1 MRLPVPIVL
10 FCFIIFCCHKSV
22 CAAFN
27 VKCSHDNFEVLLVK
41 WDSLQCW
48 RKTKIS
54 FSRIIFTNFT
64 RVLINSKKSSQR
76 NKFLVNKGMC
86 LFLGVGLLSLCFI
99 SVISGHSQSSWKGV
113 TWICEDS
120 SCVVYGRISLWRPL
134 GQNFRIS
141 LWAFL
146 SSHIHPLRLKGCNGT
161 PQNLSHQEERKCR
174 RELKELEKV
183 VELMDQS
190 F

>member
-1 MRLPVPIVL
+1 MIILK
-10 FCFIIFCCHKSV
+10 CFWLNGIG
-22 CAAFN
+22 
-27 VKCSHDNFEVLLVK
+27 
-41 WDSLQCW
+41 SLQCW

-54 FSRIIFTNFT
+54 FSRIIFTNFI

-120 SCVVYGRISLWRPL
+120 SCVVYGRISLWKSEL
-134 GQNFRIS
+134 
-141 LWAFL
+141 
-146 SSHIHPLRLKGCNGT
+146 SHIHPLRLKGCNGT